1 VDRGDRVVLSPDLRL
16 RDERGAATTLG
27 YALSLGITS
36 LLVTGLLFTGGTFVE
51 DQRDR
56 AVRSEL
62 RVVGQQVADGVGS
75 ADRLAAT
82 TREGGAVELRRT
94 LPDDVAGSGYRL
106 SSSRLGDDDVR
117 PVYELTLRSFD
128 PEISTRVRVFSD
140 AAVYAPR
147 DVDGGDLIVQSNAAL
162 VPKLFVTEPDAA
174 PVFVEADGVV
184 ALEAEGP
191 TGTLAGSSDE
201 ADHYWEPFDDTD
213 ASGGTAVVTRP
224 NVSVNPG
231 DPGNAGE
238 TTTGPA
244 LTYDV
249 EFDSAGTYYVFV
261 RMKAP
266 DGESDS
272 VHVALNDETP
282 VTYDDDGSPAFGLSE
297 GAGSSWSW
305 VHGLANDGDSGDYVT
320 LSPDS
325 PGVHNL
331 RLYMR
336 EDGTQVD
343 KIVLI
348 RASSPPADPSDTGPS
363 AF

>member
-1 VDRGDRVVLSPDLRL
+1 MLSHRL
-16 RDERGAATTLG
+16 RDECGAATTLG

-51 DQRDR
+51 DQRER

-62 RVVGQQVADGVGS
+62 RVVGQQVADGIGS
-75 ADRLAAT
+75 ADRLAT
-82 TREGGAVELRRT
+82 TTVGGGWVALDRD
-94 LPDDVAGSGYRL
+94 LPDDIVGSGYRL
-106 SSSRLGDDDVR
+106 SLDRLGADDTR
-117 PVYELTLRSFD
+117 PVYELTLESFD
-128 PEISTRVRVFSD
+128 PAVTERTRVFSD

-147 DVDGGDLIVQSNAAL
+147 DVDGGRVAVQSNDAL
-162 VPKLFVTEPDAA
+162 VPKLFLTAPDTD
-174 PVFVEADGVV
+174 PVFVEDDGVV

-191 TGTLAGSSDE
+191 TGTLAGSGGE
-201 ADHYWEPFDDTD
+201 ADHYWETVEDSD

-224 NVSVNPG
+224 NVSVDPG
-231 DPGNAGE
+231 DPGNTGE

-249 EFDSAGTYYVFV
+249 DFDSAGTYYVFV

-266 DGESDS
+266 EGQSDS
-272 VHVALNDETP
+272 VHLGLNDETP

-297 GAGSSWSW
+297 GAGTSWSW
-305 VHGLANDGDSGDYVT
+305 VHGLANDGDTGDYVT

-325 PGVHNL
+325 PGVHTL

-348 RASSPPADPSDTGPS
+348 RASSAPADPSGTGPS

>member
-1 VDRGDRVVLSPDLRL
+1 VLSHRL

-51 DQRDR
+51 DQRER

-62 RVVGQQVADGVGS
+62 RVVGQQVADGIGS
-75 ADRLAAT
+75 ADRLAMT
-82 TREGGAVELRRT
+82 TAGGGWVTLDRD
-94 LPDDVAGSGYRL
+94 LPDDIAGSGYRVSL
-106 SSSRLGDDDVR
+106 NRLGDDDIR
-117 PVYELTLRSFD
+117 PVYELTLESFD
-128 PEISTRVRVFSD
+128 PAVTERTRVFSD
-140 AAVYAPR
+140 AAVYAPY
-147 DVDGGDLIVQSNAAL
+147 DVDGGRIAVQSNDAL
-162 VPKLFVTEPDAA
+162 VPKLFLTA
-174 PVFVEADGVV
+174 PGTDPAFVEDDGVV

-201 ADHYWEPFDDTD
+201 ADHYWETFEDSD

-231 DPGNAGE
+231 APGNTGE

-272 VHVALNDETP
+272 VHLGLNDETP

-297 GAGSSWSW
+297 GAGTSWSW
-305 VHGLANDGDSGDYVT
+305 VHGLANDGDTGDYVT
-320 LSPDS
+320 LSPNS
-325 PGVHNL
+325 AGVHTL

-348 RASSPPADPSDTGPS
+348 RASSPPADPSGTGIS